1 MQASMAPL
9 AARVEA
15 LEAQRLRIDVVWVA
29 VSAFIAGLGVGL
41 AVWFFQ

>member
-1 MQASMAPL
+1 MAPL